1 MADTQNQSLTQAYEA
16 LLTVDG
22 WRDDLAQ
29 REIIAHFEELL
40 YDLQHRPKTPF
51 SFMGWL
57 NRENHERFIKGI
69 YLWGDVGR
77 GKSMLMDLFY
87 DHVPKSILTRRIH
100 FHAFMTEIHEALYE
114 FRESNPGEDDPLPI
128 IAEDFAST
136 CQVLCLDE
144 FQVHDI
150 ADAMILSRLFEALV
164 EQGVI
169 TVTTS
174 NRPPD
179 GLYKDGL
186 QRDSFLPC
194 IALLKQRFEILALD
208 HDTDYR
214 LEKLRGSDVYFQPAK
229 NIKPMEKL
237 FNSLTQHS
245 AQASILHV
253 KGRDIILAKTADGM
267 AWASF
272 SELCEAALGAEDYN
286 TLACE
291 FHTIFLTDIP
301 KMTTDNRNEAKR
313 FVLLIDAIYEHKA
326 RFICSADAPAEEL
339 YPSGDGSFEFQRT
352 VSRLMEM
359 QSSAYLGASHET

>member
-16 LLTVDG
+16 LLTNDG
-22 WRDDLAQ
+22 WQDDLAQ
-29 REIIAHFEELL
+29 REILMHFEALL
-40 YDLQHRPKTPF
+40 HDLQNRPKTPF

-57 NRENHERFIKGI
+57 NREVHERFIKGI

-87 DHVPKSILTRRIH
+87 DHLPKPILARRIH

-114 FRESNPGEDDPLPI
+114 FRQSNPGEEDPLPI
-128 IAEDFAST
+128 IAEEFASH
-136 CQVLCLDE
+136 CQILCLDE

-169 TVTTS
+169 TITTS

-179 GLYKDGL
+179 GLYQNGL
-186 QRDSFLPC
+186 QRNSFLPF
-194 IALLKQRFEILALD
+194 IELVKQRFEIISLD

-214 LEKLRGSDVYFQPAK
+214 LEKIEGSKVYFKPST
-229 NIKPMEKL
+229 NIEPMKKL

-245 AQASILHV
+245 PQAAILHV
-253 KGRDIILAKTADGM
+253 KGRNLTLNKTADGM

-272 SELCEAALGAEDYN
+272 AELCEAALGAEDYN
-286 TLACE
+286 TLAAE
-291 FHTIFLTDIP
+291 FHTLFLTGIP
-301 KMTTDNRNEAKR
+301 KMTADNRNEAKR
-313 FVLLIDAIYEHKA
+313 FVLLVDALYEH
-326 RFICSADAPAEEL
+326 RTRLICSAEVSAHDL
-339 YPSGDGSFEFQRT
+339 YPHGDGSFEFQRT
-352 VSRLMEM
+352 VSRLIEM
-359 QSSAYLGASHET
+359 QSSLYLGASHHA